1 MYEVEYADIYKTAMS
16 ENEISNNLLAQVDQY
31 RQRFVLFDKIIYY
44 IPDGTEIKEEDA
56 FIQMEN
62 GNKQRRKTTKRW

>member
-1 MYEVEYADIYKTAMS
+1 MS